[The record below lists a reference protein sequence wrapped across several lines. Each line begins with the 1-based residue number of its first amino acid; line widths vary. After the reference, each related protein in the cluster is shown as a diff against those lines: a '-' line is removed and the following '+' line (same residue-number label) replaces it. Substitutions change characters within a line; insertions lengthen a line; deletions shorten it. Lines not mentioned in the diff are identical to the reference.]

1 MTKTS
6 SESSAQSPVY
16 RRSDPERQALNRQ
29 IERTEKSAAL
39 KKRLDK
45 AIGIVL
51 ALIIVTYLILF
62 LV

>member
-1 MTKTS
+1 MTKILP
-6 SESSAQSPVY
+6 ESSAQSAVY

-51 ALIIVTYLILF
+51 ALIVVTYLILF